1 MNNKSNIL
9 KFITSNIEK
18 QVILN
23 KNNKFLNRSLNNN
36 NNNNN
41 NNYYNKNIENAKII
55 NKTLPTSTIIVPL
68 NNNNNNNNN
77 NNIIRNYS
85 NRGKTHPFNNDNR
98 DNNGRLNFLPT
109 KNNEDSVL
117 ERMAFTLVSFAS
129 VGLLIYVFYDG
140 AEEMIINNLVFK
152 KTVDTLRS
160 NEKVQEVFGNEFTAK
175 GLGFRSNGSFTY
187 KHTFDKKGDKIVL
200 ISFMIESEKGKIGVV
215 ECKALRNSTFGLEIK
230 VLKVKYENYKTIT
243 IVDEVLPK
251 KFNNKLKNFFS
262 IFGITFNNNNN
273 SGDNN
278 SGGSGNN
285 SSGSGPSK

>member
-36 NNNNN
+36 NN
-41 NNYYNKNIENAKII
+41 YFNKNFENAKII

-68 NNNNNNNNN
+68 NNNHNHN

-85 NRGKTHPFNNDNR
+85 NRGNTHRGFNNDNR

-117 ERMAFTLVSFAS
+117 ERIAFTLVAFAS

-278 SGGSGNN
+278 SGGGNN
-285 SSGSGPSK
+285 SSGSRPSK